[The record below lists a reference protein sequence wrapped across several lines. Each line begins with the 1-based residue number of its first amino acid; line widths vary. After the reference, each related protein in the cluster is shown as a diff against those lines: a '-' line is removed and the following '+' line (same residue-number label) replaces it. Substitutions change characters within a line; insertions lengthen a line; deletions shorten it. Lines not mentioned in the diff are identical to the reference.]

1 MAKKEPTKTREAL
14 LKAAFSEIYRNGYQ
28 AASVDKILAHTGLT
42 KGALYH
48 HFRGK
53 QPLGLAVLEDLI
65 SAAIEGLFLAPL
77 ADCEDPVETLTQT
90 IMAACEGLSDD
101 EIKLGCPLNNLAL
114 EMSPVDEPFR
124 QTICERYDRWR
135 QGIADALRRGQAAG
149 RVRADVDA
157 EASAAFVVGA
167 LAGCRSVA
175 KNAQSRDML
184 MTCVEQLCSYLGTL
198 RT

>member
-1 MAKKEPTKTREAL
+1 MTKKEPTKTRKAL
-14 LKAAFSEIYRNGYQ
+14 LTAAFVEIHRNGYQ
-28 AASVDKILAHTGLT
+28 AASVDKILAHTGVT

-53 QPLGLAVLEDLI
+53 QPLGLAVLGDLI
-65 SAAIEGLFLAPL
+65 AAAIEGLFLTPL
-77 ADCEDPVETLTQT
+77 ADCEDPIETLTET
-90 IMAACEGLSDD
+90 IVKASEGLSDD
-101 EIKLGCPLNNLAL
+101 EIMLGCPLNNLAL

-124 QTICERYDRWR
+124 QAICECYDRWR

-149 RVRADVDA
+149 QVRAEVDVA
-157 EASAAFVVGA
+157 ASAAFVVGA

-184 MTCVEQLCSYLGTL
+184 MTCVRQLCSYLETL
-198 RT
+198 KT